1 MERTMDYLN
10 RKGSPLDDGLW
21 ARIDEAAVA
30 AARAMLTG
38 RRFLDVDGPYG
49 AGLTNLEVGNDDFC
63 RQPEADEAGAV
74 LGRAVSVPMLRKSF
88 NLSIRRVAGYT
99 EHGQPLDL
107 APVEDAAEA
116 VARRE
121 EEFVYYGQPT
131 FNLFGLAN
139 SPDRLQ
145 HKGGDWSNQD
155 TPVEDCIAAVS
166 ALDKKGFRGPYAL
179 AVAPELY
186 NGLFR
191 HYVGTE
197 LIQLRHLSRMFE
209 KGIFKAPIE
218 GAVAVDPRA
227 GSIVV
232 GQDLRAGFTASD
244 GVHYQMYL
252 SESMVL
258 KLDEPGAVC
267 SIAVAGAKGGRGK
280 S

>member
-1 MERTMDYLN
+1 MDYLN

-63 RQPEADEAGAV
+63 RQTEADEAGAV

-88 NLSIRRVAGYT
+88 NLSTRRVAGYI

>member
-1 MERTMDYLN
+1 MEKKMDYLN

-21 ARIDEAAVA
+21 ARIDEAAVG

-88 NLSIRRVAGYT
+88 NLSIRRIAGYT